1 MTIQAK
7 GLLATPND
15 FANLILKVTPG
26 GGIVRFSDVGHVELG
41 AQDYSTSFRFN
52 GKPAIGFGIL
62 TLPTAN
68 GLQVAKDVYKALDQM
83 SASFPAGVH
92 YQVGFDS
99 TTFVSESIT
108 EVVKTLLLSIALVV
122 IVIYLFLQNW
132 RTTLIPAITIPVSLI
147 GTFALMSAF
156 GFSINTLTLFGLTL
170 ATGLVVD
177 DAIVV
182 IENIARFIQEKHMRP
197 KEGASAAMKEIVG
210 AVVASSIVLLA
221 VFVPVAFFP
230 GTTGQL
236 YKQFALTIC
245 CSIVIS
251 LFNALTLTPALSALL
266 LGEREAHARW
276 LQPVNRAIEW
286 TRRSYH
292 GALPRLFKA
301 RNFVI
306 GGFVFALIATVFAY
320 QAIPTGFLPDEDL
333 GYFFVTIQLPEGK
346 TLPDTLAVS
355 RRVEKILQGYPEVQ
369 AVFEPNGFSFAGT
382 GANLAL
388 MFVRLADWNDRKSPD
403 QSVAGIMASLRPK
416 FAQIAEAQV
425 LAFNPPA
432 IRGIG
437 NLAGF
442 QFELQDKGNLGLASL
457 VRNARALIAA
467 ANGGKVIRNASTT
480 FRNDAPILV
489 VNVDREKAKV
499 LGIPLSNVFSALD
512 VFLGSDFVNNFTY
525 LNRSYRVYVQADT
538 RYRRTPSDFEKLYVG
553 GANGTTIP
561 LSTFVSFEQ
570 IRSAPRIVHY
580 NLFRSLEI
588 NGVPAPGY
596 GSGQTVL
603 AMSDLAKQMLPLGMS
618 YEWSGISLEQISFGQ
633 QALIIFGLGL
643 IFVFLTLAAK
653 YESYTDPL
661 IILFSVPL
669 AILGA
674 IVALDICHY
683 VSDLYAQV
691 GYLMLIAL
699 ASKNAILIVEFANQ
713 LREQGVET
721 VEAVKRAAETRL
733 RPILMTSLAFI
744 FAVLPLVFASGAG
757 AASRHSLGT
766 AVFGGM
772 IVSSF
777 LNLFVVPVLYVLV
790 VTVRER
796 IRHVPHASTHHYEAA
811 GVPGTV
817 RQTADGTI
825 EVVFENGD
833 GKAVRYRLPVD
844 GELSRNGDAGV
855 HREPDATL

>member
-1 MTIQAK
+1 M
-7 GLLATPND
+7 
-15 FANLILKVTPG
+15 
-26 GGIVRFSDVGHVELG
+26 
-41 AQDYSTSFRFN
+41 
-52 GKPAIGFGIL
+52 
-62 TLPTAN
+62 
-68 GLQVAKDVYKALDQM
+68 
-83 SASFPAGVH
+83 
-92 YQVGFDS
+92 
-99 TTFVSESIT
+99 
-108 EVVKTLLLSIALVV
+108 
-122 IVIYLFLQNW
+122 
-132 RTTLIPAITIPVSLI
+132 
-147 GTFALMSAF
+147 
-156 GFSINTLTLFGLTL
+156 
-170 ATGLVVD
+170 
-177 DAIVV
+177 
-182 IENIARFIQEKHMRP
+182 
-197 KEGASAAMKEIVG
+197 
-210 AVVASSIVLLA
+210 
-221 VFVPVAFFP
+221 
-230 GTTGQL
+230 
-236 YKQFALTIC
+236 
-245 CSIVIS
+245 
-251 LFNALTLTPALSALL
+251 
-266 LGEREAHARW
+266 
-276 LQPVNRAIEW
+276 
-286 TRRSYH
+286 
-292 GALPRLFKA
+292 
-301 RNFVI
+301 
-306 GGFVFALIATVFAY
+306 
-320 QAIPTGFLPDEDL
+320 
-333 GYFFVTIQLPEGK
+333 
-346 TLPDTLAVS
+346 
-355 RRVEKILQGYPEVQ
+355 
-369 AVFEPNGFSFAGT
+369 
-382 GANLAL
+382 
-388 MFVRLADWNDRKSPD
+388 
-403 QSVAGIMASLRPK
+403 
-416 FAQIAEAQV
+416 

-480 FRNDAPILV
+480 FRNDARSWC
-489 VNVDREKAKV
+489 NVDREKAKV

-744 FAVLPLVFASGAG
+744 FAVLPLVFASAPAQPAAIRSARRSSAG
-757 AASRHSLGT
+757 
-766 AVFGGM
+766 
-772 IVSSF
+772 
-777 LNLFVVPVLYVLV
+777 
-790 VTVRER
+790 
-796 IRHVPHASTHHYEAA
+796 
-811 GVPGTV
+811 
-817 RQTADGTI
+817 
-825 EVVFENGD
+825 
-833 GKAVRYRLPVD
+833 
-844 GELSRNGDAGV
+844 
-855 HREPDATL
+855 